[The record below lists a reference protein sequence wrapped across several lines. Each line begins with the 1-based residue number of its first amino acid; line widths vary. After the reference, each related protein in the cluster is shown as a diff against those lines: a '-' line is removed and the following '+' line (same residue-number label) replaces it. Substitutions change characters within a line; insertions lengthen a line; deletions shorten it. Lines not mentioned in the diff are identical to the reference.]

1 MNRGNIPCFVGAV
14 LMSTIGRISKEPPF
28 RLLAGAIV
36 RILPVSLKTKAE
48 WDAVARPNYLMG
60 VLYAASQAKEED
72 RKEASVVEFGV
83 AGGNGLLAL
92 ESYAAA
98 VEKETGVNIQ
108 VWGFDTGQGLT
119 KLCGDHRDHPDRY
132 TEGEYAMEKFQ
143 LTSRLSSRT
152 KLILGDVAQTVQ
164 AFVKEASYPPIGFI
178 SVDLDLYSSS
188 KHALQI
194 LALPGTRILR
204 RVAMYFDDVDS
215 HVHHR
220 WAGELLAIQEFN
232 EDRGSVKIDCWRGI
246 ESGRP
251 FPERVWLKRMYIA
264 HDLAAISLVKP
275 RQSRRQLP
283 LIS

>member
-1 MNRGNIPCFVGAV
+1 
-14 LMSTIGRISKEPPF
+14 MSIIGRIGKEPPF

-60 VLYAASQAKEED
+60 VLYAASQAKEEGF
-72 RKEASVVEFGV
+72 KEASVVEFGV

-92 ESYAAA
+92 QSYAGA
-98 VEKETGVNIQ
+98 VEKETGVKIH
-108 VWGFDTGQGLT
+108 VWGFDTGEGLS

-132 TEGEYAMEKFQ
+132 SEGEYAMDRTR
-143 LTSRLSSRT
+143 LTARLMPRT
-152 KLILGDVAQTVQ
+152 KLIFGDIGQTVQ

-194 LALPGTRILR
+194 LALPGRRILR

-220 WAGELLAIQEFN
+220 WAGELLAVEEFN
-232 EDRGSVKIDCWRGI
+232 RSSGTVKIDRWRGI

-251 FPERVWLKRMYIA
+251 FPERAWLKRMYIA
-264 HDLAAISLVKP
+264 HDLAAISLVIP
-275 RQSRRQLP
+275 RRTKRQLA